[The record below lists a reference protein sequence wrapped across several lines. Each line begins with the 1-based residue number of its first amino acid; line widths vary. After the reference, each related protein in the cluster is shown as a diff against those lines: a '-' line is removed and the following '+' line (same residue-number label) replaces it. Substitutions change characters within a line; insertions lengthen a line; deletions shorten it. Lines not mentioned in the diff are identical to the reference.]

1 MASLGGLIVGPDSQ
15 GGGATQLYASIIAI
29 AVAVAIVAWRNRR
42 PQKLRMERLWV
53 RPMLFAL
60 IIAAS
65 LVSSPAPLTAV
76 SIGLLF
82 IAVAIGAGLGWQ
94 RGRFMRIE
102 VDPETHAVT
111 SRASVVGV
119 VFIVAI
125 LALRMVLRSSAL
137 EGHAA
142 LGVPAIAITDALV
155 LLLGAMIVTQN
166 LEMWLRARGLLEA
179 ARVAK
184 STAGTVAD

>member
-1 MASLGGLIVGPDSQ
+1 MSTFPSKLRWLTAAVLG
-15 GGGATQLYASIIAI
+15 A

-65 LVSSPAPLTAV
+65 LVSSPVPLTAV

>member
-1 MASLGGLIVGPDSQ
+1 MEPDIQ
-15 GGGATQLYASIIAI
+15 GGGATQLYAPIIAI
-29 AVAVAIVAWRNRR
+29 AVAVAVVLWRNRR

-60 IIAAS
+60 IIAAN
-65 LVSSPAPLTAV
+65 LAASPAPLTAV
-76 SIGLLF
+76 SLGLF
-82 IAVAIGAGLGWQ
+82 SIAVVVGAGLGWQ
-94 RGRFMRIE
+94 RGRFMHIE

-125 LALRMVLRSSAL
+125 LAIRMVLRGSAL

-155 LLLGAMIVTQN
+155 LLLGGMIITQN
-166 LEMWLRARGLLEA
+166 LEMWLRARRLLEA
-179 ARVAK
+179 ARAAK
-184 STAGTVAD
+184 SPAGTVAN